1 MSGQHATFYTL
12 RTGWRQRRLAVA
24 AIGLLALAG
33 CGHISFPMGETAET
47 KATALK
53 TASIKGTETPESESE
68 VVETDRGV
76 IASTLASAPA
86 DKTAEASPSATQ
98 LAWVNPE
105 TGNQGTIFEI
115 VDADPKGIH
124 GCRKFS
130 TTANTIEG
138 VRAYSGIACP
148 DSFDKWHVTVLKPA
162 DAGA

>member
-1 MSGQHATFYTL
+1 MSGQRATFYTL
-12 RTGWRQRRLAVA
+12 RTGWRQWRLAVA
-24 AIGLLALAG
+24 AMGVLALAG
-33 CGHISFPMGETAET
+33 CGHISFPMSDTSETGT
-47 KATALK
+47 SQIR
-53 TASIKGTETPESESE
+53 TASIDGMETPDSDSEI
-68 VVETDRGV
+68 VATDRGV

-86 DKTAEASPSATQ
+86 VEGPEASVSPTQ

-115 VDADPKGIH
+115 VDADPKGVH

-148 DSFDKWHVTVLKPA
+148 DSFDKWHVTVLQPA